1 MNRFAS
7 LFAALLVTAA
17 CSADGGTGTPGT
29 DASTT
34 PDTSTTPDSSTTT
47 DRPATTDVPTTT
59 DRPATTDV
67 PASADAG
74 NPFGACGM
82 ATVRALCMCGM
93 DATCQGNALGANRTC
108 AMCYGAALNGCCP
121 AEAMMVATC
130 AQAMM
135 CSDEACVASMCR
147 MQYTALQ
154 RCFVTAQQSNA
165 TCQMMLGGCFGAFP
179 PACT

>member
-7 LFAALLVTAA
+7 LFALLLLGATA

-34 PDTSTTPDSSTTT
+34 PDTSSAT
-47 DRPATTDVPTTT
+47 DAPTTT
-59 DRPATTDV
+59 DRPATTDA
-67 PASADAG
+67 PSGDTG
-74 NPFGACGM
+74 GGSFGTCGM

-108 AMCYGAALNGCCP
+108 AMCYGQAINGCCP
-121 AEAMMVATC
+121 TEAAAVATC

-135 CSDEACVASMCR
+135 CADETCVATMCR
-147 MQYTALQ
+147 TQYTALQ

-165 TCQMMLGGCFGAFP
+165 ACQGLLGGCFGSFP